1 MQCAIE
7 YYYAYLV
14 KHQNLDC
21 YILLSI
27 VRTFFKENDSEILPL
42 HYTWTVTE
50 KGLKIKWAMW
60 C

>member
-21 YILLSI
+21 CILLSI
-27 VRTFFKENDSEILPL
+27 VRTFFKENDHEILPT
-42 HYTWTVTE
+42 HYTWKVAV
-50 KGLKIKWAMW
+50 KGLKIKSVMW